1 MNITSA
7 VSLGGLTNLLGT
19 IGVIGSLIFVG
30 LELQQSQRIALA
42 GQQQARTE
50 LNSSRLLAELE
61 LMGSM
66 GEEAITSGI
75 EWDEMSPKQKVIRE
89 QIQRWFWTL
98 NENNFIQNEMGLLNE
113 DLWAQVERYIYA
125 RYSEC
130 HLRSIYKGMV
140 SYRPLIDYINDLP
153 DRCAQ

>member
-19 IGVIGSLIFVG
+19 IGVVGSLIFVG
-30 LELQQSQRIALA
+30 LEL
-42 GQQQARTE
+42 QQARTE

-75 EWDEMSPKQKVIRE
+75 DWDEMSPKQKVVRE

-113 DLWAQVERYIYA
+113 DLWEQVERRISG

-130 HLRSIYKGMV
+130 HLRSIYEGAV
-140 SYRPLIDYINDLP
+140 SYKPLVDYIDALP
-153 DRCAQ
+153 DRCDQ

>member
-1 MNITSA
+1 MNITSV
-7 VSLGGLTNLLGT
+7 VSLGGLTN
-19 IGVIGSLIFVG
+19 
-30 LELQQSQRIALA
+30 
-42 GQQQARTE
+42 
-50 LNSSRLLAELE
+50 

-75 EWDEMSPKQKVIRE
+75 DWDEMSPKQRVIRE

-98 NENNFIQNEMGLLNE
+98 NENNFIQNEMGLLND

-130 HLRSIYKGMV
+130 LS
-140 SYRPLIDYINDLP
+140 LIHI
-153 DRCAQ
+153 

>member
-1 MNITSA
+1 MLLAKYAWGKLISLTMRTIYSMNITSV
-7 VSLGGLTNLLGT
+7 VSLGGLTN
-19 IGVIGSLIFVG
+19 
-30 LELQQSQRIALA
+30 
-42 GQQQARTE
+42 
-50 LNSSRLLAELE
+50 

-140 SYRPLIDYINDLP
+140 SYRPLIDYIDDLP

>member
-1 MNITSA
+1 MNITSV
-7 VSLGGLTNLLGT
+7 VSLGGLTN
-19 IGVIGSLIFVG
+19 
-30 LELQQSQRIALA
+30 
-42 GQQQARTE
+42 
-50 LNSSRLLAELE
+50 

-125 RYSEC
+125 RYLEC

-140 SYRPLIDYINDLP
+140 SYRPLIDYIDDLP

>member
-1 MNITSA
+1 MNITSV
-7 VSLGGLTNLLGT
+7 VSLGGLTNL
-19 IGVIGSLIFVG
+19 
-30 LELQQSQRIALA
+30 
-42 GQQQARTE
+42 
-50 LNSSRLLAELE
+50 
-61 LMGSM
+61 MGSM
-66 GEEAITSGI
+66 GGEAITSGI

-98 NENNFIQNEMGLLNE
+98 NENNFIQNEMGLLND

-140 SYRPLIDYINDLP
+140 SYRPLIDYIDDLP

>member
-1 MNITSA
+1 M
-7 VSLGGLTNLLGT
+7 LGT
-19 IGVIGSLIFVG
+19 IGVVGSLIFVG
-30 LELQQSQRIALA
+30 LEL
-42 GQQQARTE
+42 QQARTE

-75 EWDEMSPKQKVIRE
+75 DWDEMSPKQKVVRE

-113 DLWAQVERYIYA
+113 DLWEQVRRISA

-130 HLRSIYKGMV
+130 HLRSIYEGAV
-140 SYRPLIDYINDLP
+140 SYKPLVDYIDALP
-153 DRCAQ
+153 DRCDQ

>member
-50 LNSSRLLAELE
+50 LNSNRLLAELE

-75 EWDEMSPKQKVIRE
+75 DWDEMSPKQKVVRE

-113 DLWAQVERYIYA
+113 DLWEQVERRISA

-130 HLRSIYKGMV
+130 HLRSIYEGAV
-140 SYRPLIDYINDLP
+140 SYKPLVDYIDALP
-153 DRCAQ
+153 DRCDQ